1 MVKYTIQTVNPVGI
15 SKFVFR
21 ANVYA
26 FFISFCDV
34 PRGAGGCLL
43 LVHLSFKSNERHRL
57 AGSD

>member
-1 MVKYTIQTVNPVGI
+1 MVSIQYKPWILWVF

-21 ANVYA
+21 AKVCAY
-26 FFISFCDV
+26 FISFRDV
-34 PRGAGGCLL
+34 PSRAGGCLL